1 MPAEWASPTN
11 DPQRPFE
18 HIAFTLPF
26 NMSEQ
31 PSAAINCGYTAAG
44 LPIGL
49 QITGRRHDDLG
60 VLQMAA
66 RLGAAAPGATAL
78 AAAAGK
84 LTRGSAT
91 FARMACPDPRGN
103 PCGTRN
109 AAARDAAESA
119 LWRMMSFY
127 DTPLADLDAASAHD
141 PGWALPHVMRAGF
154 LLSLTEPSLLA
165 EAATHLQRARELSA
179 QAPPRERA
187 HLEAVQL
194 ALDGRWQAAC
204 RAWDELLVEYPRDAL
219 ALQWAQ
225 LWDFYRGDAVNLRAR
240 PARAL
245 PEWDEADP
253 LYAHVLSLYA
263 FGLEESNLYPQAE
276 EIGPARA
283 GGRTRRCRGRC
294 TRWPMS
300 WRCRAATKKAPPGC
314 ASTRPR
320 GPRATASPATCG
332 GTRALFRLEG
342 LDHRRRAAPAR
353 HAAWPAR
360 TLQIT
365 LQRVDAAA
373 LLWRLHLL
381 GVDVAVALRRA
392 AGGMGPVGRGAAG
405 YYAFNDVHAV
415 LAMLGAGEV
424 ARAEAWVARCAE
436 RAMVADDA
444 RRSNH
449 GMAREV
455 GLPLMRGL
463 LAFARGE
470 ADAAADALYAARG
483 VAQRFGGSHA
493 QRDVIDQ
500 TLLVRR
506 RARHAARH
514 RPRADQRARAWPS
527 PRRR

>member
-1 MPAEWASPTN
+1 MAS
-11 DPQRPFE
+11 
-18 HIAFTLPF
+18 
-26 NMSEQ
+26 
-31 PSAAINCGYTAAG
+31 
-44 LPIGL
+44 
-49 QITGRRHDDLG
+49 
-60 VLQMAA
+60 
-66 RLGAAAPGATAL
+66 
-78 AAAAGK
+78 
-84 LTRGSAT
+84 
-91 FARMACPDPRGN
+91 PDPRGN
-103 PCGTRN
+103 PCGTRS
-109 AAARDAAESA
+109 AAARDAAETA

-165 EAATHLQRARELSA
+165 EAATHLQRARALSA

-225 LWDFYRGDAVNLRAR
+225 LWDFYRGDAVNLRLR

-253 LYAHVLSLYA
+253 LHAHVLSLYA

-276 EIGPARA
+276 DIGRRSLAANPKVPWAVHAVAHVMEMQGRYEE
-283 GGRTRRCRGRC
+283 GGAWLRQHQSAWADGNGFSGHL
-294 TRWPMS
+294 W
-300 WRCRAATKKAPPGC
+300 WHKG
-314 ASTRPR
+314 
-320 GPRATASPATCG
+320 
-332 GTRALFRLEG
+332 LFRLEAMDLAG
-342 LDHRRRAAPAR
+342 ALRLLDTRLSGAA
-353 HAAWPAR
+353 
-360 TLQIT
+360 LQIT

-381 GVDVAVALRRA
+381 GVDVASRCAELLA
-392 AGGMGPVGRGAAG
+392 SWDLSEAAAG

-463 LAFARGE
+463 LAFARGQ

-500 TLLVRR
+500 TLLC
-506 RARHAARH
+506 AAARGT
-514 RPRADQRARAWPS
+514 RRGIGRALINERIMAKPS
-527 PRRR
+527 TPLTAHWQAQLDLMRDAVA